1 MKLSIDLD
9 DKGIQFLRE
18 AVIVAPQAVARSI
31 NRAATSAR
39 MEFKRIVKDNYN
51 IKPNDLGRGKTLDSV
66 VSIIPANKDTLTAI
80 LRASDKAIA
89 ITKFKGTKAGAK
101 GVQYQFKK
109 GGTTY
114 TNAEAFIAT
123 TQSGH
128 RGVFVRLSTGKHRVK
143 RTSPSTGLPY
153 LSELPIDQLWG
164 PSIHQILGGK
174 ATFKA
179 IETKFLAEFKKNLAH
194 ELDYLHITIKE

>member
-9 DKGIQFLRE
+9 DKGIEFLRT
-18 AVIVAPQAVARSI
+18 AVISAPQAVARSI

-66 VSIIPANKDTLTAI
+66 VSIIPANKNTLTAI

-89 ITKFKGTKAGAK
+89 RTKFKGTKQTAK

-109 GGTTY
+109 GGAIHTD
-114 TNAEAFIAT
+114 AETFIAT
-123 TQSGH
+123 TESGH
-128 RGVFVRLSTGKHRVK
+128 RGVFVRLTTKGRKQK
-143 RTSPSTGLPY
+143 ISPSTGLPY
-153 LSELPIDQLWG
+153 LSGQPIKQLWG

-174 ATFKA
+174 ETFAA
-179 IETKFLAEFKKNLAH
+179 IEKKYLAEFKKNLAH
-194 ELDYLHITIKE
+194 ELDRLHITIKE